1 MIKKKSWLS
10 PCDRCGVW
18 GVRVFHL
25 YKGFSRKTGFTG
37 DFFKASVRHIKPES
51 WIKKKT
57 KVHGIIVRTCK
68 EIYRCDGSSIKFNI
82 NSGVLLKKRLTPRG
96 SELYGPVTKYVH
108 RKKFI
113 SSFPGLI

>member
-1 MIKKKSWLS
+1 MIKKKTWMT

-18 GVRVFHL
+18 GIRVFHL

-37 DFFKASVRHIKPES
+37 DFFKASVRYIKPDS

-57 KVHGIIVRTCK
+57 KVHGIIVRANK
-68 EIYRCDGSSIKFNI
+68 EVYRHDGTSIKFNI
-82 NSGVLLKKRLTPRG
+82 NSSVLLKKRMTPRG
-96 SELYGPVTKYVH
+96 SELYGPITKIIK

-113 SSFPGLI
+113 RSFAGLM